1 MKFSALAIALAMACS
16 PAGALAQDTSQP
28 TQPSNPAPATDTS
41 SVKSPSGVQ
50 IDSKSLVGST
60 VRGEDGKDV
69 GKVANVMIDPS
80 DGKVTALVVTMGR
93 TVGVGGTG
101 VTLNGKDI
109 TVPWDGVKVGRDRD
123 KFIVTLLQGALP
135 AADSSTK
142 SR

>member
-1 MKFSALAIALAMACS
+1 
-16 PAGALAQDTSQP
+16 
-28 TQPSNPAPATDTS
+28 
-41 SVKSPSGVQ
+41 
-50 IDSKSLVGST
+50 
-60 VRGEDGKDV
+60 
-69 GKVANVMIDPS
+69 MIDPG

-109 TVPWDGVKVGRDRD
+109 TVPWDGVNVGRDGD

-142 SR
+142 AR

>member
-1 MKFSALAIALAMACS
+1 MRFSALAIAVVLACS
-16 PAGALAQDTSQP
+16 PAGALAQGTSQP
-28 TQPSNPAPATDTS
+28 
-41 SVKSPSGVQ
+41 KSPSGVQ

-123 KFIVTLLQGALP
+123 KFVVTLLQSALP

-142 SR
+142 TR

>member
-1 MKFSALAIALAMACS
+1 MRCSALAIALVMACS
-16 PAGALAQDTSQP
+16 PACALAQNTSQP
-28 TQPSNPAPATDTS
+28 TQSSNPAPAADAS
-41 SVKSPSGVQ
+41 SAKSPSGAQ

-60 VRGEDGKDV
+60 VRGEDGKDI

-93 TVGVGGTG
+93 TIGIGGTG

-123 KFIVTLLQGALP
+123 KFVVTLLQGALP

-142 SR
+142 TR

>member
-1 MKFSALAIALAMACS
+1 MRFSALAIALVVACS
-16 PAGALAQDTSQP
+16 PACALAQDASQP

-41 SVKSPSGVQ
+41 GVKSPSGVQ

-109 TVPWDGVKVGRDRD
+109 TVPWDGVKVGRERD

-142 SR
+142 TR

>member
-1 MKFSALAIALAMACS
+1 MACS
-16 PAGALAQDTSQP
+16 PLCALAQDTGQP
-28 TQPSNPAPATDTS
+28 TQPSNSAPATDAS
-41 SVKSPSGVQ
+41 SVKSSSGVQ

-60 VRGEDGKDV
+60 VRGEDGQDV